1 MAQKIFNYKAT
12 QISIHTMK
20 YENTNYISIGTCF
33 VFLLPIIL
41 FTASLT
47 YCVSDTFHSKP
58 MDLYPT
64 PRTDLVAD
72 SDDMPLD
79 TPEFQ
84 TGDEAL
90 FRFTG
95 DTVLVLGQPEP
106 LAISVEEVR
115 VLRKRPNGNLETAD
129 IPQNWLVKLNAD
141 TAKPKPPVPP
151 NDRLEQYKK
160 TFGR

>member
-1 MAQKIFNYKAT
+1 MAQKIFNYKAI

-20 YENTNYISIGTCF
+20 YENTNYISVGTCF

-72 SDDMPLD
+72 SDDTPVD

-84 TGDEAL
+84 TGDKAL
-90 FRFTG
+90 CKFTG

-129 IPQNWLVKLNAD
+129 VPQNWLVKLPTD
-141 TAKPKPPVPP
+141 TLPDKTQAQS
-151 NDRLEQYKK
+151 NDKRDPYRKATGK
-160 TFGR
+160 

>member
-1 MAQKIFNYKAT
+1 
-12 QISIHTMK
+12 MK
-20 YENTNYISIGTCF
+20 YENTNYISVGTCF

-72 SDDMPLD
+72 SGDMPLD

-129 IPQNWLVKLNAD
+129 VPQNWLVKLTTD
-141 TAKPKPPVPP
+141 TLPDKTQAQS
-151 NDRLEQYKK
+151 NDKRDPYRKASGK
-160 TFGR
+160 

>member
-1 MAQKIFNYKAT
+1 MAQKIFNYKAI

-64 PRTDLVAD
+64 PRTDLVAE

-129 IPQNWLVKLNAD
+129 VPQNWLVKLPTD
-141 TAKPKPPVPP
+141 TLPDKTQAMS
-151 NDRLEQYKK
+151 NDKLNPYRKASGK
-160 TFGR
+160 